1 MNKKMKETKSTNP
14 ELIALIRLLK
24 KQSREKQ
31 AAIWHDLAE
40 DLSKSRSGRAAV
52 NLSQINRHTKRSDIV
67 VVPGKILGTGNLNHA
82 LTIAAFGLSGK
93 AEEKLRAVKAKY
105 LSIPELVEKNPMGA
119 NVKIIR

>member
-1 MNKKMKETKSTNP
+1 MKETKSTNP

-31 AAIWHDLAE
+31 AAIWHDVAE
-40 DLSKSRSGRAAV
+40 DLSKSRSGRTAV
-52 NLSQINRHTKRSDIV
+52 NLSQINRHTKRSDII

-105 LSIPELVEKNPMGA
+105 LSIPELIEKNPTGA

>member
-1 MNKKMKETKSTNP
+1 MKETESTNP
-14 ELIALIRLLK
+14 ELIALIRFLK

-31 AAIWHDLAE
+31 AAIWHDVAE
-40 DLSKSRSGRAAV
+40 DLAKSRSGRATV
-52 NLSQINRHTKRSDIV
+52 NLSQINRHTERSDIV

-93 AEEKLRAVKAKY
+93 AEEKLRAAKAKY
-105 LSIPELVEKNPMGA
+105 LSIPELVEKNPTGA